1 MSDEIYRKL
10 AKILDTLPNGFPSTP
25 NGLEIKILE
34 KIFTADEAEL
44 FCDLK
49 LTPES
54 VEKIAER
61 TGRPLEGLEEKLR
74 SMCKRGEVLGIDLNG
89 VKLFAMLPWVIG
101 IYEFQIDRMD
111 REFCEMCEEYMEYFG
126 PPLLGLQPRIM
137 QTVPI
142 EKEIPVKQ
150 DALPYEQISFIIENG
165 KSFRLNE
172 CICKKERGL
181 MDDPCKRP
189 REVCLSISP
198 VEGADI
204 ISGWGRSISRAEA
217 YEVLRQSEE
226 AGLVHLTGNV
236 ESGHTFICNCCACC
250 CGVLRS
256 VNEFGLTNVV
266 NAHFYAEIE
275 EDDCNGCG
283 ICLDERCQVKAIEE
297 TEESYRVI
305 TERCI
310 GCGLCV
316 TSCPTDAIQLLR
328 KPEAEIIHPPK
339 DARAWNEERARQRA
353 VDYSAY
359 K

>member
-1 MSDEIYRKL
+1 VSDEIYRKL
-10 AKILDTLPNGFPSTP
+10 AKILDTLPNGFPATP
-25 NGLEIKILE
+25 DGLEIKIL
-34 KIFTADEAEL
+34 KKVFTADEAEL

-54 VEKIAER
+54 VENIAER
-61 TGRPLEGLEEKLR
+61 TGRPLEGLEEKLT

-89 VKLFAMLPWVIG
+89 AKSFGMLPWVVG
-101 IYEFQIDRMD
+101 IYEFQIERMD
-111 REFCEMCEEYMEYFG
+111 REFCEMCEEYIQYFG
-126 PPLLGLQPRIM
+126 PPLLGLQPQIM

-142 EKEIPVKQ
+142 ETEIPVKQ
-150 DALPYEQISFIIENG
+150 EALPYEQISFIIENG
-165 KSFRLNE
+165 KSFRVNE

-189 REVCLSISP
+189 HEVCLSISP
-198 VEGADI
+198 VEGAEV
-204 ISGWGRSISRAEA
+204 ISGWGRAISKAEA
-217 YEVLRQSEE
+217 YELLS
-226 AGLVHLTGNV
+226 
-236 ESGHTFICNCCACC
+236 
-250 CGVLRS
+250 
-256 VNEFGLTNVV
+256 TNVV

-297 TEESYRVI
+297 TEDSYRVI

-310 GCGLCV
+310 GCGLWN
-316 TSCPTDAIQLLR
+316 AG
-328 KPEAEIIHPPK
+328 
-339 DARAWNEERARQRA
+339 AWNDERARQRA